1 MAAFVFDEYGQ
12 VIDANVLDSSSSFL
26 YRVGENTYHVAVPLS
41 ELLIYHESKPGPF
54 LHDND
59 SVFPSWAPDATDAE
73 HGLPYT
79 RKLLQILGAERLSP
93 LANEMRHRKS

>member
-12 VIDANVLDSSSSFL
+12 VIDANILDSSSSFL
-26 YRVGENTYHVAVPLS
+26 YRVGGNTYHVAVPLS

-59 SVFPSWAPDATDAE
+59 SVFPSWAPDASDADD
-73 HGLPYT
+73 GLAYT
-79 RKLLQILGAERLSP
+79 QKLLQILGIDP
-93 LANEMRHRKS
+93 LRPPADEVRHNNS

>member
-12 VIDANVLDSSSSFL
+12 VIDANVLDSSSVFL
-26 YRVGENTYHVAVPLS
+26 YRVGGNTYHLAVPLS

-59 SVFPSWAPDATDAE
+59 SVFPLWAPDGTDSE
-73 HGLPYT
+73 QGLAYT
-79 RKLLQILGAERLSP
+79 KILLQVMGV
-93 LANEMRHRKS
+93 K